1 MVHRITSSQIRS
13 KFQQAQSRHRQQ
25 VQKVN
30 NEIRKFNTERKRKND
45 AYNRE
50 VRAHNTRVRA
60 NQNRLNSAL
69 HHFAQQSITVR
80 YSNFYQS
87 VKNLSNAYEQL
98 NISGTD
104 SFLSDIAEQERAMP
118 ESSAWG
124 EITRL
129 PGCQTALSQ
138 SRL

>member
-13 KFQQAQSRHRQQ
+13 KFQHAQSRHRQQ

-30 NEIRKFNTERKRKND
+30 NKIRKFNAERKRNIDAYNREVRAHNTRINNEVRKFYTERKRKVD

-69 HHFAQQSITVR
+69 HHFAQQSTTVR
-80 YSNFYQS
+80 YSNFYKS
-87 VKNLSNAYEQL
+87 VK
-98 NISGTD
+98 
-104 SFLSDIAEQERAMP
+104 SFPMHMNS
-118 ESSAWG
+118 
-124 EITRL
+124 
-129 PGCQTALSQ
+129 
-138 SRL
+138 